1 MQRRR
6 DGWVAMSMDGW
17 MGGREAGWTDGWVRV
32 RMDGWIDQWKDE
44 RE

>member
-1 MQRRR
+1 
-6 DGWVAMSMDGW
+6 MSMDGW